1 MSEINPRAVTEVVEA
16 FERYRIA
23 VQAASMSLAAK
34 EAYLDY
40 ASAFV
45 RWLQGEF
52 DPAFI
57 TAPE

>member
-1 MSEINPRAVTEVVEA
+1 MSEINPPALAEVADA
-16 FERYRIA
+16 FERYRVA

-52 DPAFI
+52 DPAYI
-57 TAPE
+57 TADG